1 MARNAELLAVV
12 VLDTDL
18 NPSTPPIPSDVISV
32 GMTAADIRAQLVE
45 VRVYI
50 LGQEGQRDDSYTYK
64 NVLDSTHA
72 NEILVGPDTVHGR
85 YIDLSGYLNYRWKVY
100 NIVVKPK
107 NLAQ

>member
-1 MARNAELLAVV
+1 V
-12 VLDTDL
+12 
-18 NPSTPPIPSDVISV
+18 
-32 GMTAADIRAQLVE
+32 
-45 VRVYI
+45 
-50 LGQEGQRDDSYTYK
+50 GQRDDSYTYK

-72 NEILVGPDTVHGR
+72 NEILVGPDTVNGR